1 MSTSGGVQLYKRRC
15 SMTDSQ
21 DDSMLYL
28 HFGTPRPYWRL
39 GSDSNALELSAE
51 KGVTNVAV
59 SLSGYQAAQIRE
71 LTGITS
77 CFPMDVSLFGTSV
90 CLYLVG
96 RKVDSDVWA
105 GTASHFEDTAS
116 VAHDLE
122 VGLTFAEQVVSEA
135 NSVIVIIDQ
144 EGKVHRFNRLSE
156 EYTGLREEDVIGR
169 SAYDLFMSMEEGIA
183 SRQNINGFFQKEQ
196 SYEVERWINTVKGQ
210 RLFLFRNKFVHSGS
224 GKQQKFL
231 ICSGSDITDERM
243 AQERLRVLA
252 NTDLITG
259 FANRNALQ
267 ASLATALKDRG
278 ENKVGLIYLDLD
290 NFKKVNDAYGH
301 MFGDHLLRA
310 VSDAIQDC
318 LSTNEKLARLGGDE
332 FIILSTHAEIKT
344 LESLSQRVLH
354 RLSMPFRI
362 G

>member
-1 MSTSGGVQLYKRRC
+1 
-15 SMTDSQ
+15 MTDSQ
-21 DDSMLYL
+21 DDSILYL

-51 KGVTNVAV
+51 KGVVNVAV
-59 SLSGYQAAQIRE
+59 SLTGYQAARIRE

-77 CFPMDVSLFGTSV
+77 CFTLDVSLFGTPL

-96 RKVDSDVWA
+96 RKVENKVWA
-105 GTASHFEDTAS
+105 GTASDFEDTAS

-259 FANRNALQ
+259 LANRNALQ
-267 ASLATALKDRG
+267 ELLRTALEERG
-278 ENKVGLIYLDLD
+278 DHQVGLIYLDLD
-290 NFKKVNDAYGH
+290 NFKK
-301 MFGDHLLRA
+301 
-310 VSDAIQDC
+310 
-318 LSTNEKLARLGGDE
+318 
-332 FIILSTHAEIKT
+332 
-344 LESLSQRVLH
+344 
-354 RLSMPFRI
+354 
-362 G
+362 